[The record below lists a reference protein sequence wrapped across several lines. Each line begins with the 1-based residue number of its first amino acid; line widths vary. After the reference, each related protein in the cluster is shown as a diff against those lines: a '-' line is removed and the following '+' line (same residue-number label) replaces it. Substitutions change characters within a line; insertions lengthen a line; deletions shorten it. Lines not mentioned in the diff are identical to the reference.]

1 MSTTPDKKLSDSA
14 KDFGVNVAYRTA
26 ALQLTKRT
34 RGLLA
39 DALTQH
45 LKGKARATKRHC
57 RDCGYLVNLSGSLV
71 LGVLLGLI
79 HAEGQATS
87 WVLTLIGVGFCGS
100 LTTFGGY
107 AAQVLDFV
115 VAPRSTPPA
124 ARLGHAVEYAAAS
137 VLACF
142 AVSLVGYLA
151 AVALSGGAG

>member
-1 MSTTPDKKLSDSA
+1 MSAATVLLVALGAAVGAPVRFAVERRLASA
-14 KDFGVNVAYRTA
+14 YPWGTFS
-26 ALQLTKRT
+26 
-34 RGLLA
+34 
-39 DALTQH
+39 
-45 LKGKARATKRHC
+45 
-57 RDCGYLVNLSGSLV
+57 VNLAGSLI
-71 LGVLLGLI
+71 LGVLLGVL
-79 HAEGQATS
+79 HGEGQATS
-87 WVLTLIGVGFCGS
+87 WVLTLVGVGFCGS

-115 VAPRSTPPA
+115 VAPRSTRPA